1 MFAAGYSRKVEEL
14 KIGKDRQSVQG
25 NRSKSTLQ
33 VDITTDLST
42 VGEEPI
48 KPRPDKIESLH
59 VHQPPAVCKVVQN
72 SSKTRN
78 STQGCA

>member
-1 MFAAGYSRKVEEL
+1 MFAARYSRKVEEL

-48 KPRPDKIESLH
+48 KP
-59 VHQPPAVCKVVQN
+59 
-72 SSKTRN
+72 
-78 STQGCA
+78 

>member
-1 MFAAGYSRKVEEL
+1 MEEL

-33 VDITTDLST
+33 ADITTDLST

-48 KPRPDKIESLH
+48 KPPPDKIEPLH
-59 VHQPPAVCKVVQN
+59 VHQSLAICKVVQ
-72 SSKTRN
+72 KIAQR
-78 STQGCA
+78 Q